1 MVLIKLRKLNLSEEA
16 LKILMHLQENLLGG
30 SFFSV

>member
-1 MVLIKLRKLNLSEEA
+1 MVLVKLRKLDLSEEA
-16 LKILMHLQENLLGG
+16 FKILLHLQENLLGG

>member
-1 MVLIKLRKLNLSEEA
+1 MVLIKLRKLDLSEEA

-30 SFFSV
+30 GFFSV